1 MSTLPTPIEVHIDD
15 QPRQIPPGITVAAAL
30 ALAASGLTRLSVKGE
45 PRAPF
50 CGMGICQ
57 ECRVQVNGLRR
68 LACQT
73 LCTAGMTIH
82 TSATPQEH

>member
-1 MSTLPTPIEVHIDD
+1 MSPLPTTIEVHIDG

-30 ALAASGLTRLSVKGE
+30 AFAASGLTRLSVKGE

-50 CGMGICQ
+50 CGMGMCQ

>member
-1 MSTLPTPIEVHIDD
+1 MTTLPMPIEVHIDG
-15 QPRQIPPGITVAAAL
+15 QPHQLPAGITVAAAL
-30 ALAASGLTRLSVKGE
+30 YIAAKGLTRLSVKGE

-50 CGMGICQ
+50 CGMGVCQ
-57 ECRVQVNGLRR
+57 ECRVQINGLRH

-82 TSATPQEH
+82 TSANPQEH

>member
-1 MSTLPTPIEVHIDD
+1 MTTLPTPIEVHIDG
-15 QPRQIPPGITVAAAL
+15 QPHQIPPGITVAAAL

-73 LCTAGMTIH
+73 LCTAGMTIL
-82 TSATPQEH
+82 TRPSPQEH

>member
-1 MSTLPTPIEVHIDD
+1 MSPLPTPIEVHIDG

-50 CGMGICQ
+50 CGMGVCQ
-57 ECRVQVNGLRR
+57 ECRVQINGLRR

>member
-1 MSTLPTPIEVHIDD
+1 MSPLPLPIEVHIDG
-15 QPRQIPPGITVAAAL
+15 QLHQIPTGITVAAAL
-30 ALAASGLTRLSVKGE
+30 YITAKGLTRLSVKGE

-50 CGMGICQ
+50 CGMGMCQ

-82 TSATPQEH
+82 TSAIPQEH

>member
-1 MSTLPTPIEVHIDD
+1 MSTLPTPIEVHIDG
-15 QPRQIPPGITVAAAL
+15 QPRQIPPCITVAAAL

-50 CGMGICQ
+50 CGMGVCQ
-57 ECRVQVNGLRR
+57 ECRVQINGLRR

-82 TSATPQEH
+82 TSANPQEH

>member
-1 MSTLPTPIEVHIDD
+1 MSPLPAPIEVHIDG

-50 CGMGICQ
+50 CGMGVCQ
-57 ECRVQVNGLRR
+57 ECRVQINGLRR